1 MYLEASQYHYYFRHM
16 PGIHQGTVEW
26 KDEMKIPEVI
36 SIPQRMIMSSLLIK
50 QPGFTPVKSA
60 MNMPDEYPIFAGND
74 AWILLN
80 RAIGQRFFNLCRKM
94 FH

>member
-1 MYLEASQYHYYFRHM
+1 ML
-16 PGIHQGTVEW
+16 GIHQGTVEW
-26 KDEMKIPEVI
+26 KVEMNIPEVI
-36 SIPQRMIMSSLLIK
+36 SIPQRMIMSSLLKK
-50 QPGFTPVKSA
+50 QQGINLAKSA

-80 RAIGQRFFNLCRKM
+80 RAIGQRYFNLCRKM